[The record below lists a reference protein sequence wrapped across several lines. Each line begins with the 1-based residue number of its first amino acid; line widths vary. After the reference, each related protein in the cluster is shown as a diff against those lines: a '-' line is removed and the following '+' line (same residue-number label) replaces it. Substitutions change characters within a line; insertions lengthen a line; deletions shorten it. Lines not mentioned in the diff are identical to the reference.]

1 VEGGEH
7 HQVKGG
13 GPGHPQRFGRFSSPP
28 LFSAFSPLHALPPYP
43 KMTLPS
49 SLHFSF
55 CEWVSMMPLS
65 AVVLDAFFFFFCVF
79 RNEGFEGHI
88 KSGQIKFADLAEIE
102 SDCSSHSKGGDL
114 GFFGPGQMQG

>member
-1 VEGGEH
+1 
-7 HQVKGG
+7 
-13 GPGHPQRFGRFSSPP
+13 
-28 LFSAFSPLHALPPYP
+28 
-43 KMTLPS
+43 
-49 SLHFSF
+49 
-55 CEWVSMMPLS
+55 MPLS